1 MCPVSSG
8 ADLPCPSPW
17 GSSETF
23 PGRLPLLPT
32 QGHLLPDTPSYGIEE
47 LPLGNDA
54 NPRHHARAWKPRTV
68 SLAVL
73 GATLLVLM
81 FVAPDVPLVI
91 FAGILLAVLISAS
104 GSWIAEILGIPPR
117 GGIAVFMLLTILAL
131 AGIFTAFVPSVVA
144 QVNDFIEQA
153 PAAIEQLRKGVEDVP
168 WLDRMLAGVTSSG
181 LFSGE
186 SGSMAAGAAVSTF
199 TGLGNMV
206 IVLFIGLFGALDP
219 DLYRRGLLSLLA
231 KPLRPRASEV
241 MDEVSETLGHWLIAK
256 LIAMTL
262 VGVLTGVGLWM
273 IGVSLPLLLG
283 LIAGLLAFIPN
294 LGPVMAAVPAM
305 LLAVPQGGQA
315 VLLVVVLFV
324 VVQTVESYA
333 VTPFLEQRTVSLP
346 PALVIG
352 AQLLMGLLFGLI
364 GLILA
369 TPIAAVAMTVINAVY
384 VEDYL
389 NQENRQD

>member
-1 MCPVSSG
+1 M
-8 ADLPCPSPW
+8 
-17 GSSETF
+17 
-23 PGRLPLLPT
+23 
-32 QGHLLPDTPSYGIEE
+32 
-47 LPLGNDA
+47 
-54 NPRHHARAWKPRTV
+54 
-68 SLAVL
+68 L

-81 FVAPDVPLVI
+81 IVAPDVPLVL

-262 VGVLTGVGLWM
+262 VGVLTGVGLWI

-315 VLLVVVLFV
+315 VILVVVLFV